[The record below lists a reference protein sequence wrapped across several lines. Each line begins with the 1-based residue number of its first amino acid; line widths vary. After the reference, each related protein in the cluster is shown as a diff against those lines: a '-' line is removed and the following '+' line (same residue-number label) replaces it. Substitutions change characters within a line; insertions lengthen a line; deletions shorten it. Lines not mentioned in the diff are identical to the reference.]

1 MNVLVDTSVWVNHFK
16 QRNERLAA
24 LLEESRV
31 VCHPYVVTEVACE
44 TPPNRRAIIAMLADL
59 ESTPLAAPDEILEL
73 IERRSLHGRGCG
85 FVDVSLL
92 ASALLSDQT
101 LIWTLDK
108 RLESVVAELNR
119 AYRTTLHS

>member
-1 MNVLVDTSVWVNHFK
+1 MNVLVDTSVWVDHFK

-24 LLEESRV
+24 LLEEGRV
-31 VCHPYVVTEVACE
+31 VCHPYVVTEVACG

-59 ESTPLAAPDEILEL
+59 ESTSLATPDEILKL
-73 IERRSLHGRGCG
+73 IERHSLHGRGCG

-108 RLESVVAELNR
+108 RLESVVAKLNR
-119 AYRTTLHS
+119 AYRKTLHS